1 MNSRGPFRFVRLDF
15 TPFSVAVAREAVGA
29 LAGLSGQPRIVLEAR
44 GENGAVNWYLG
55 GEEAS
60 ARRALA
66 AMAPHVPGLRRD
78 AGKRAGSSTAAVA
91 VRFPG
96 HKQASLNTDAAEV
109 AARGVLGALA
119 AAGKGEQ
126 VRLQVILGPRL
137 RPRTMQD
144 VPAAVRSKVAAKY
157 GEHRFSCEVRIGA
170 KADDP
175 DRSRRLVQNVA
186 AALRVLEAP
195 GVALRLKR
203 SSLRALDEV
212 RDPFFWPNELNVSE
226 VAAILGWPV
235 ASKDIKLPG
244 VRPAHPK
251 VLPVDLMVPNK
262 GIVLGTSPLDS
273 ARAVAYSAEDAT
285 RHTAIV
291 GPNGVGKSVLTT
303 SLALQHIDAG
313 RALLCIDAKGD
324 TVADIAVRVPED
336 RLGDL
341 VIIDP
346 TDEAPVGVQTFAGD
360 PERDADVIYGVF
372 RDLHG
377 DALGPRSSDLL
388 HAALLTLARA
398 GGCSLSM
405 LPMLFSNAQFRRRV
419 VAPVAAA
426 DPLGLGAK
434 WSWFEHVSDAERVQ
448 ITAPLRNKIDPLL
461 SLRPGLRAMFGQ
473 TSGAF
478 SFRDLFMHP
487 TKRPIVLVN
496 TSSSTLGPAGSQ
508 VLGAVLLA
516 LAWEAAKERGTL
528 PAKQRHIVPV
538 LVDEAQ
544 EVVKLGDLGSALAMA
559 RGYGLAFGLI
569 NQAMSQ
575 YSPAMREAVLA
586 NARNR
591 VYFQLSPKDARDI
604 AVTTGGVLDAR
615 DFQELPAYHAYA
627 SLLVD
632 NNRAPWCSLVTSPPS
647 APLRDLAVARAR
659 SRERYRRPIADVE
672 AELLAVAGYGQVPAD
687 DGATPGRITRNR
699 GQS

>member
-44 GENGAVNWYLG
+44 GENGAVSWYLG
-55 GEEAS
+55 AEEAS

-66 AMAPHVPGLRRD
+66 AMTPHVPGLRREG
-78 AGKRAGSSTAAVA
+78 GKRAGGSTAAAA

-157 GEHRFSCEVRIGA
+157 SEHRFGCEVRIGA
-170 KADDP
+170 KADDR
-175 DRSRRLVQNVA
+175 DRSRRLIQNVA

-203 SSLRALDEV
+203 SSLTALDDV
-212 RDPFFWPNELNVSE
+212 RDPLLWPTELNVSE
-226 VAAILGWPV
+226 VAAVIGWPV
-235 ASKDIKLPG
+235 ASKDAELPG
-244 VRPAHPK
+244 VRPVHPK
-251 VLPVDLMVPNK
+251 VLPLDDRIPSA
-262 GIVLGTSPLDS
+262 GIVLGASPLG
-273 ARAVAYSAEDAT
+273 ARRPVAYRAEDAT
-285 RHTAIV
+285 RHTTIV

-303 SLALQHIDAG
+303 SLALQHIHAG
-313 RALLCIDAKGD
+313 RALLLLDGKGD
-324 TVADIAVRVPED
+324 TVADIAERVPEE
-336 RLGDL
+336 RLGD
-341 VIIDP
+341 VILIDP
-346 TDEAPVGVQTFAGD
+346 TDEAPVGVRTFGGN

-398 GGCSLSM
+398 GNCSLAM
-405 LPMLFSNAQFRRRV
+405 LPMLFSNAQFRRRI
-419 VAPVAAA
+419 VAPVAES

-434 WSWFEHVSDAERVQ
+434 WAWFEHISDAERVQ

-478 SFRDLFMHP
+478 SFRDLFLHP

-508 VLGAVLLA
+508 LLGAVLLS
-516 LAWEAAKERGTL
+516 LAWEAVKERASL
-528 PAKQRHIVPV
+528 PPARRHIVPV
-538 LVDEAQ
+538 FVDEAQ

-591 VYFQLSPKDARDI
+591 VYFQLSPRDAKDI
-604 AVTTGGVLDAR
+604 AATTGGVLAAR

-627 SLLVD
+627 SLLVS
-632 NNRAPWCSLVTSPPS
+632 NNRAPWCSLVTTAPTPPR
-647 APLRDLAVARAR
+647 RDVSVVQAM
-659 SRERYRRPIADVE
+659 SRERHGRSVAEVE
-672 AELLAVAGYGQVPAD
+672 AELLAVAGYGKATAD
-687 DGATPGRITRNR
+687 ESPPGRVTRK
-699 GQS
+699 GSAS